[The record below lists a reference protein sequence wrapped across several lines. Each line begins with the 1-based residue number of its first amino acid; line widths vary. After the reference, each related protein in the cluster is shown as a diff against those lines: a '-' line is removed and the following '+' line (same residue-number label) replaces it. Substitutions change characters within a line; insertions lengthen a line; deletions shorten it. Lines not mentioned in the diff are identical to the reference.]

1 MTKKTATLIP
11 YEHFEWGAT
20 MRVWVDKDHMH
31 PDPNKMLIWGWN
43 DCGETVP
50 GDFKRSFHKIGEPVQ
65 IPYDTSGVH
74 TASDVTK
81 RKLEAIKK
89 YILSLDACKG

>member
-1 MTKKTATLIP
+1 MNKIATIIP

-43 DCGETVP
+43 DCGENVP
-50 GDFKRSFHKIGEPVQ
+50 GDFKRSFHKIGEPVH
-65 IPYDTSGVH
+65 IPYDTRGAR
-74 TASDVTK
+74 TAHAETE
-81 RKLEAIKK
+81 RKLEAIRG
-89 YILSLDACKG
+89 YIRSLNVCKR